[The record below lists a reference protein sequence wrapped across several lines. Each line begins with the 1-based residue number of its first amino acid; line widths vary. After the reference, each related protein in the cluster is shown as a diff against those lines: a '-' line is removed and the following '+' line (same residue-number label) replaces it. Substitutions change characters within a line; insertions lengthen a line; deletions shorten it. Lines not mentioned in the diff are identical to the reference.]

1 MKNIMSLDIDFFFTE
16 MNTYQKYMD
25 NDLTPRQSWQL
36 VKWRAERDGKKLS
49 FEPCN
54 LSLEYIKN
62 VLMNRCKG
70 AKVVLITEHDEII
83 RVLEKEKCFE
93 DNLYNF
99 DYHEDI
105 SYQEDP
111 GEDIELDIENWIQF
125 ARKKNLV
132 KRLAWIGQDDSRK
145 TQQTL
150 IKIGNTSWKDYDW
163 QDFPNFDLVVI
174 CVSKHFTPPKY
185 WGLAKK
191 LKEFTEGVE

>member
-16 MNTYQKYMD
+16 MNTYQRYMD
-25 NDLTPRQSWQL
+25 TDLTPRQSWQL

-62 VLMNRCKG
+62 ILANKCKG

-83 RVLEKEKCFE
+83 KVLEKEKCFE

-105 SYQEDP
+105 SYEED
-111 GEDIELDIENWIQF
+111 GAEDVELSIENWIQF

-145 TQQTL
+145 AHQTL
-150 IKIGNTSWKDYDW
+150 IQIGNTSWKDFDW
-163 QDFPNFDLVVI
+163 QICPDFDLVVV